1 MAVDIGPRIGIED
14 EKKFRNELNQINQ
27 ALKTLGSEAKAVAA
41 QMENETDAE
50 KKSAAQKDVL
60 NRQILT
66 QRDKLKKLEEG
77 LKASADK
84 YGEADVKTMKW
95 QQAVHDATAQLAKM
109 ENELADTDDKV
120 EDTAESFDDAQ
131 QATLGW
137 ADVMKGSLLAD
148 AVKSGLSFIKDAVS
162 GIAEKTL
169 EASKAGAAYADN
181 FLTLATTSGLA
192 VDTLQEFAYMDGI
205 ADVSVD
211 TLTGAITKLKRTMT
225 TAADQNEAY
234 GEKMAKAAEETDATK
249 RAAKEAS
256 IELGSTAAAYQA
268 LGVSIMDG
276 EGNFR
281 RAEDVFIDM
290 LTALGDVKDETK
302 RDALAMELMG
312 KSATE
317 LNPLITAGADAVA
330 EMREEARKAGYVLSG
345 SALSALGKQ
354 QDAMDRLDK
363 KTEALSN
370 RFAVKLARPW
380 SGPIPRS
387 TKPLTIPVSGVA
399 LT

>member
-137 ADVMKGSLLAD
+137 ADVMKGSLLGD
-148 AVKSGLSFIKDAVS
+148 SL
-162 GIAEKTL
+162 L
-169 EASKAGAAYADN
+169 H
-181 FLTLATTSGLA
+181 
-192 VDTLQEFAYMDGI
+192 
-205 ADVSVD
+205 
-211 TLTGAITKLKRTMT
+211 
-225 TAADQNEAY
+225 
-234 GEKMAKAAEETDATK
+234 
-249 RAAKEAS
+249 
-256 IELGSTAAAYQA
+256 
-268 LGVSIMDG
+268 
-276 EGNFR
+276 R
-281 RAEDVFIDM
+281 R
-290 LTALGDVKDETK
+290 
-302 RDALAMELMG
+302 
-312 KSATE
+312 
-317 LNPLITAGADAVA
+317 
-330 EMREEARKAGYVLSG
+330 
-345 SALSALGKQ
+345 
-354 QDAMDRLDK
+354 
-363 KTEALSN
+363 
-370 RFAVKLARPW
+370 
-380 SGPIPRS
+380 
-387 TKPLTIPVSGVA
+387 
-399 LT
+399 